1 MLCIKGTHVMKTRK
15 EIPLLNY
22 DTTYSLLHRIVNFLE
37 FIMITFFPVIDP
49 FLRLVEFI
57 KPTQYKI
64 LL

>member
-1 MLCIKGTHVMKTRK
+1 MKTRK